1 MPQIEE
7 VDIHKDEIK
16 IAEGVD
22 DGCAVDDDGKIEL
35 PAYPCPIFEIEDE
48 KIEHLQYKGDME
60 DLNARM
66 RHKLL
71 VFWFSWS
78 RYRND
83 QRLFDLIREP
93 CDDKESDKFFL
104 LNTIV
109 NILDMMG
116 RTLSLTNIVEEV
128 LPKDAD
134 DTASTEDHAVDEK
147 VDADA

>member
-7 VDIHKDEIK
+7 VDIHEEDEK
-16 IAEGVD
+16 V
-22 DGCAVDDDGKIEL
+22 VDDDDKIEL
-35 PAYPCPIFEIEDE
+35 PAYPCAIFEIEDE
-48 KIEHLQYKGDME
+48 KVEHLQYKGDME
-60 DLNARM
+60 DLNERM

-71 VFWFSWS
+71 VFWYSWS

-83 QRLFDLIREP
+83 QKLFDLIREP
-93 CDDKESDKFFL
+93 TDDKESDKFFL

-128 LPKDAD
+128 LPKD
-134 DTASTEDHAVDEK
+134 SITEDHVVDAK
-147 VDADA
+147 VDADD